1 MADMS
6 TGVLQ
11 GGAMNRVYIKTL
23 QAVGANHP
31 PGSALNV
38 HADVPLSK
46 VVVGAP
52 TPAN

>member
-1 MADMS
+1 
-6 TGVLQ
+6 
-11 GGAMNRVYIKTL
+11 MNRVYTNVL

-38 HADVPLSK
+38 LADVPLSK
-46 VVVGAP
+46 VVAGAP